1 MFKRVLCESMHGI
14 HVSVFCCV
22 LCLFGTENREENRSV
37 SHTFWNTR
45 RFVCLVKLQ
54 VVTAAGEWGVFAQKK
69 EKTERFEGG
78 SASVCIIL
86 WGIYSLSLSLKYVTA
101 QEINKEERS
110 EVQGRRERRGED
122 GRSTWEAVLG
132 SNWLKALTSI
142 IWIYYYFYLSNSI
155 ILILHL
161 FCQKTVK
168 AAIFWNTLCNL
179 KSLLHSNIF

>member
-1 MFKRVLCESMHGI
+1 MFQCFV
-14 HVSVFCCV
+14 VCCA
-22 LCLFGTENREENRSV
+22 CLELRTERKTGAFLTHYETWERL
-37 SHTFWNTR
+37 TK
-45 RFVCLVKLQ
+45 RFVYLVKLQ

-86 WGIYSLSLSLKYVTA
+86 WGIYSLSHSLKNVTA
-101 QEINKEERS
+101 QEINKEERN

-142 IWIYYYFYLSNSI
+142 IWMYYYFYLSNSL
-155 ILILHL
+155 ILIRHL
-161 FCQKTVK
+161 FGQKTVK
-168 AAIFWNTLCNL
+168 AAIFWNTLQF
-179 KSLLHSNIF
+179 KITFAF